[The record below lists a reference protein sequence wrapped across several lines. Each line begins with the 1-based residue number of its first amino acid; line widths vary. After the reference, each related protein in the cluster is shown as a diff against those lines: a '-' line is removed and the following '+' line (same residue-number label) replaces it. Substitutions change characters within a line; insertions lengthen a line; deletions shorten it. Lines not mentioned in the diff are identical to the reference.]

1 MKASDSR
8 HQLPN
13 TAGSRAILDALPAI
27 AWCKLPDGSN
37 EFVNRR
43 WQDYTGIPEDEARGQ
58 GWQAAV
64 HPDDLPKLTEKWAEI
79 VASGQGGEFEGRLRR
94 RDGVFCWFLARFE
107 PVRDDAGEIVRWYGT
122 STDIDALKQA
132 EAKLR
137 EDERALRRIT
147 DAIPQAIVVQ
157 DPDGIPVYAN
167 QAVLD
172 YTGLTMDDVLTADF
186 RAGIFHSEDLKHV
199 REQRQAALAR
209 GLPFEIEQRALRKDG
224 QYRWFLIRYNPFR
237 DEEGRLVS
245 WYATGTDIDERK
257 RAEDRTR
264 NENVALREEIVRSSM
279 FEEIVGSSDALR
291 TVLNQIA
298 KVAPTDSTVLIQG
311 ETGTGKELVARAIHS
326 RSRRASR
333 AFIRVNCA
341 AIPQSLIASELFGH
355 EKGAFTGAVQ
365 RRLGRFESADGGTIF
380 LDEIG
385 ELPQETQIALL
396 RVLQEREF
404 ERVGG
409 NEAIAVDVRV
419 LAATNKDLTA
429 AVRDGVFRADLFYRL
444 NVVPIQVPALRD
456 RRGDIRLLV
465 EYLVERYAQKAG
477 KRIRSISQDTLEL
490 FETYHWPGNIREL
503 QNVIE
508 RAVILSDA
516 EVFRVDASWLTPAP
530 AESVVPS
537 GSLPADLAQREKAI
551 IEDALRYA
559 HGVIGGATGAAAKL
573 GLPRQTLESRMR
585 KLGIDRYRF
594 KTS

>member
-1 MKASDSR
+1 MKASHSR
-8 HQLPN
+8 HPLPN
-13 TAGSRAILDALPAI
+13 TAESRAILDALPAI
-27 AWCKLPDGSN
+27 AWCKLPEGSN

-64 HPDDLPKLTEKWAEI
+64 HPGDLSKLTEKWAEI

-94 RDGVFCWFLARFE
+94 RDGVFRWFLARFE

-147 DAIPQAIVVQ
+147 DAIPQTIVVQ

-172 YTGLTMDDVLTADF
+172 YTGLTMADVLTSDF
-186 RAGIFHSEDLKHV
+186 RARLFHPEDLKRV
-199 REQRQAALAR
+199 REQRRAALAR

-257 RAEDRTR
+257 RVEDRTR

-355 EKGAFTGAVQ
+355 EKGAFTGALQ

-444 NVVPIQVPALRD
+444 NVVPIRVPALRD

-477 KRIRSISQDTLEL
+477 KRMRSISQDTLEL
-490 FETYHWPGNIREL
+490 FEAYHWPGNIREL

-516 EVFRVDASWLTPAP
+516 EVFRVDASWLTPAR

-551 IEDALRYA
+551 IEDALRDA
-559 HGVIGGATGAAAKL
+559 HGTIGGVTGAAAKL

>member
-1 MKASDSR
+1 MTADA
-8 HQLPN
+8 N
-13 TAGSRAILDALPAI
+13 TVEHRAILDALPAI

-37 EFVNRR
+37 EFVNQR

-64 HPDDLPKLTEKWAEI
+64 HPDDLAKLIEKWDEI
-79 VASGQGGEFEGRLRR
+79 VASGKSGEFEGRLRR
-94 RDGVFCWFLARFE
+94 HDGVFRWFLARFE

-147 DAIPQAIVVQ
+147 DAIPQNIVIL
-157 DPDGIPVYAN
+157 DPDGSPIHAN
-167 QAVLD
+167 RATLD
-172 YTGLTMDDVLTADF
+172 YTGLTMADVISSDF
-186 RAGIFHSEDLKHV
+186 RMRIFHPEDLERV
-199 REQRQAALAR
+199 RERRQAALAA
-209 GLPFEIEQRALRKDG
+209 GLPFELELRALSKDG
-224 QYRWFLIRYNPFR
+224 QYRWFLTRYKPFH
-237 DEEGRLVS
+237 DEQGRLVS
-245 WYATGTDIDERK
+245 WYATGTDIDDRK
-257 RAEDRTR
+257 RGEDRTQ

-291 TVLNQIA
+291 AVLNQIA

-311 ETGTGKELVARAIHS
+311 ETGTGKELVARAIHN

-355 EKGAFTGAVQ
+355 EKGAFTGALQ

-385 ELPQETQIALL
+385 ELPQETQVALL

-409 NEAIAVDVRV
+409 SQPIVVDVRV

-456 RRGDIRLLV
+456 RRGDVRLLV

-477 KRIRSISQDTLEL
+477 KRIRSISKETLDL
-490 FETYHWPGNIREL
+490 FEAYHWPGNIREL

-516 EVFRVDASWLTPAP
+516 DVFRVDASWLTPAP
-530 AESVVPS
+530 SGGVVPS
-537 GSLPADLAQREKAI
+537 GSLTANLAQRQKAI
-551 IEDALRYA
+551 IEDALRDA
-559 HGVIGGATGAAAKL
+559 HGVIAGATGAAAKL

>member
-1 MKASDSR
+1 VKASPSR
-8 HQLPN
+8 PQHP
-13 TAGSRAILDALPAI
+13 TTPESRAILDALPAI
-27 AWCKLPDGSN
+27 AWSKLPDGSN
-37 EFVNRR
+37 EFVNQR
-43 WQDYTGIPEDEARGQ
+43 WQDYTGIPEDEARGL
-58 GWQAAV
+58 GWQVAV
-64 HPDDLPKLTEKWAEI
+64 HPDDLPRLTEKWAEL
-79 VASGQGGEFEGRLRR
+79 VASGKGGEFEGRLRR
-94 RDGVFCWFLARFE
+94 RDGVFRWFLARFE
-107 PVRDDAGEIVRWYGT
+107 PVRDDAGEIVRWYGS

-147 DAIPQAIVVQ
+147 DAIAQTIVVQ
-157 DPDGIPVYAN
+157 DPGGIPVYAN

-172 YTGLTMDDVLTADF
+172 YTGLTMVDVLTSDF
-186 RAGIFHSEDLKHV
+186 RARIFHPDDVKRVH
-199 REQRQAALAR
+199 EQRQAALAR
-209 GLPFEIEQRALRKDG
+209 GRPFEIEQRALGKDG

-237 DEEGRLVS
+237 DEQGRLVA
-245 WYATGTDIDERK
+245 WYATGTDIDDRK

-264 NENVALREEIVRSSM
+264 NENVALREEIERSSM

-291 TVLNQIA
+291 AVLHHIA

-311 ETGTGKELVARAIHS
+311 ETGTGKELVARAIHG

-341 AIPQSLIASELFGH
+341 AIPESLMASELFGH
-355 EKGAFTGAVQ
+355 EKGAFTGALQ

-385 ELPQETQIALL
+385 ELTPDMQVALL

-409 NEAIAVDVRV
+409 NEPIVVDVRV
-419 LAATNKDLTA
+419 LAATNKDLAA
-429 AVRDGVFRADLFYRL
+429 AVRDGLFRADLFYRL
-444 NVVPIQVPALRD
+444 NVVPIHVPALRD
-456 RRGDIRLLV
+456 RRADIRLLV
-465 EYLVERYAQKAG
+465 EYLVERYARKTG
-477 KRIRSISQDTLEL
+477 KRIRSISQETLDL
-490 FETYHWPGNIREL
+490 FEAYHWPGNIREL

-516 EVFRVDASWLTPAP
+516 DVFRVDARWLIPAP
-530 AESVVPS
+530 AARVAPH
-537 GSLPADLAQREKAI
+537 GSLTEDLAQRQRAI
-551 IEDALRYA
+551 IENALRDA
-559 HGVIGGATGAAAKL
+559 HGVLGGPTGAAAKL

-594 KTS
+594 KTA

>member
-1 MKASDSR
+1 MNPLDS
-8 HQLPN
+8 HEQHPN
-13 TAGSRAILDALPAI
+13 TAEGRAILDALPAI

-37 EFVNRR
+37 EFVNQR

-64 HPDDLPKLTEKWAEI
+64 HPDDLPKLIETWAEI
-79 VASGQGGEFEGRLRR
+79 VASGKSGGFEGRLRR
-94 RDGVFCWFLARFE
+94 HDGVFRWFLARFE
-107 PVRDDAGEIVRWYGT
+107 PVRDAAGEIVRWYGT

-147 DAIPQAIVVQ
+147 DAIPQNIVVL
-157 DPDGIPVYAN
+157 DPDGSPIYAN
-167 QAVLD
+167 QATLD
-172 YTGLTMDDVLTADF
+172 YTGLTMADVISSDF
-186 RAGIFHSEDLKHV
+186 RTRIFHPEDLERV
-199 REQRQAALAR
+199 RDQRQAALAD
-209 GLPFEIEQRALRKDG
+209 GLPFELELRALSKDG
-224 QYRWFLIRYNPFR
+224 QYRWFLTCYKPFH
-237 DEEGRLVS
+237 DEQGRLVS
-245 WYATGTDIDERK
+245 WYATGTDIDDRK

-291 TVLNQIA
+291 TVLAQIA

-355 EKGAFTGAVQ
+355 EKGAFTGALQ

-385 ELPQETQIALL
+385 ELPQETQVALL

-409 NEAIAVDVRV
+409 NEPIVVDVRV
-419 LAATNKDLTA
+419 LAAANRDLTA

-444 NVVPIQVPALRD
+444 NVIPIQVPALRD

-465 EYLVERYAQKAG
+465 EYFVERYAQKAR
-477 KRIRSISQDTLEL
+477 KRIRSISKETLDL
-490 FETYHWPGNIREL
+490 FEAYHWPGNIREL

-516 EVFRVDASWLTPAP
+516 DVFRADSSWLTPTP
-530 AESVVPS
+530 ADGVVPA
-537 GSLPADLAQREKAI
+537 GSLTADLAQREKAI
-551 IEDALRYA
+551 IEEALRDA